1 MFKTTVQ
8 SPLVSLF
15 SSVGSHPLQLFSTHV
30 DIQLPE
36 DSLIQLLNDAT
47 SLPAPLAPGQ
57 LLHPPN
63 LPQKPCSTSTKDE
76 ERSTH
81 SCEGKVL
88 SSTVLH
94 IQSPTLRT
102 TFIHSPPLGSGT
114 SLGLKHI
121 WMHLQVRNMTKEW
134 AFEIGLMDV
143 LGQEG
148 RVRFATFQVRV
159 FIRPTHRYSTLT
171 LSPIDS
177 RAEVCYIRITCFG
190 GPRPLS
196 SAG

>member
-8 SPLVSLF
+8 SSLVSLF

-30 DIQLPE
+30 DVQLPE

-47 SLPAPLAPGQ
+47 SLPAPLVPGQ
-57 LLHPPN
+57 QLHPPN
-63 LPQKPCSTSTKDE
+63 LPQKPCATSTQDE
-76 ERSTH
+76 EKSTH

-88 SSTVLH
+88 SSTALH

-102 TFIHSPPLGSGT
+102 TFIHSPPLGSGM
-114 SLGLKHI
+114 SLGLKHV

-134 AFEIGLMDV
+134 AFEIGLVDV

-148 RVRFATFQVRV
+148 RVRFATFQVCV
-159 FIRPTHRYSTLT
+159 FTQPTHRYSTLI
-171 LSPIDS
+171 LSPTDS
-177 RAEVCYIRITCFG
+177 RSEVYYIRITYFG
-190 GPRPLS
+190 GPHPLS
-196 SAG
+196 

>member
-30 DIQLPE
+30 DAQLPE
-36 DSLIQLLNDAT
+36 NSVIQLLNDAT

-57 LLHPPN
+57 LLHPPK
-63 LPQKPCSTSTKDE
+63 LPLIPCSTSTQNE
-76 ERSTH
+76 EIH
-81 SCEGKVL
+81 NPCEGKVL

-102 TFIHSPPLGSGT
+102 TFIHSPPLSGGM

-121 WMHLQVRNMTKEW
+121 LTDPQQGKIAKEG
-134 AFEIGLMDV
+134 ALEVGLV
-143 LGQEG
+143 GGLGQEG
-148 RVRFATFQVRV
+148 RV
-159 FIRPTHRYSTLT
+159 
-171 LSPIDS
+171 
-177 RAEVCYIRITCFG
+177 
-190 GPRPLS
+190 
-196 SAG
+196 

>member
-8 SPLVSLF
+8 PSLVSLF

-30 DIQLPE
+30 DVQLPE

-47 SLPAPLAPGQ
+47 SLPTPLAPGR
-57 LLHPPN
+57 LLHPPQ
-63 LPQKPCSTSTKDE
+63 LPLNPRSASPQEKE
-76 ERSTH
+76 ELTH
-81 SCEGKVL
+81 SHERKVL

-102 TFIHSPPLGSGT
+102 TFIHAPPLGSSIG
-114 SLGLKHI
+114 LGLKHT

-134 AFEIGLMDV
+134 AFEVGLVDV

-148 RVRFATFQVRV
+148 RVRFATFQVRSSSSLARLRLRLV
-159 FIRPTHRYSTLT
+159 AIPLLT
-171 LSPIDS
+171 LL
-177 RAEVCYIRITCFG
+177 F
-190 GPRPLS
+190 
-196 SAG
+196 

>member
-8 SPLVSLF
+8 PPLVSLF

-30 DIQLPE
+30 DTQLPE

-47 SLPAPLAPGQ
+47 SLPAPLAPGR
-57 LLHPPN
+57 LLHPPQ
-63 LPQKPCSTSTKDE
+63 LPLKPCSASPQDE
-76 ERSTH
+76 ERLTDSY
-81 SCEGKVL
+81 EGKVL
-88 SSTVLH
+88 SSIVLH

-102 TFIHSPPLGSGT
+102 TFIHSPPLGSSMG
-114 SLGLKHI
+114 LGLKHT

-134 AFEIGLMDV
+134 AFEIGLVDV

-159 FIRPTHRYSTLT
+159 F
-171 LSPIDS
+171 S
-177 RAEVCYIRITCFG
+177 RSLARLVAI
-190 GPRPLS
+190 PL
-196 SAG
+196 